1 MDATLAKKL
10 QLKPGQTLRAVHAP
24 EGFHTDVPEA
34 EERPASTA
42 DAAPA
47 PGTLVFVTTFT
58 QAEERVGPAV
68 EAALAD
74 DLAWVAYPK
83 AGQLGT
89 DLNRDSLAA
98 FMTARGVRPVR
109 QVAIDDTWSALRF
122 RPAAR

>member
-10 QLKPGQTLRAVHAP
+10 QLKPGQTLRALHAP
-24 EGFHTDVPEA
+24 DGFEADVPDA
-34 EERPASTA
+34 GAA
-42 DAAPA
+42 DAPA
-47 PGTLVFVTTFT
+47 LATLVFVTTFA
-58 QAEERVGPAV
+58 QAEERVAPAV
-68 EAALAD
+68 AAALAD

-89 DLNRDSLAA
+89 DLNRDSLTA